1 MLGSALRAGL
11 RQDGHAVDWVRSAGE
26 ADSAWLAAGA
36 SAPFDAVVLD
46 LGLPDGTGLGLL
58 SSARGRG
65 LTTPVII
72 ATARD
77 RIADRI
83 AGLDA
88 GADDYMVKP
97 IDLDE
102 LNARLRALER
112 RVGGRAAPQIKLGD
126 IVIEPST
133 RRVTEGR
140 GACRPHGARDG
151 GPARSRPPAGQ
162 HAVAGSARRGTV
174 RLGREHRKQRRRC
187 VPAPFAPQTRR
198 RLDRNAARPGLAPG
212 GVMYRRHLVAAR
224 PSHVA
229 AHRHRHPRMGRKQ
242 RLVVPQRGGRSR
254 SPV

>member
-1 MLGSALRAGL
+1 MRLLLVEDDAMLGSALRAGL

-58 SSARGRG
+58 SGARGRG

-112 RVGGRAAPQIKLGD
+112 RVSGRAAPQIKLGD

-133 RRVTEGR
+133 RRVTKA
-140 GACRPHGARDG
+140 GAPVDLTARET
-151 GPARSRPPAGQ
+151 ALLLAL
-162 HAVAGSARRGTV
+162 ARRPGSTLSRAQLV
-174 RLGREHRKQRRRC
+174 EALYGWDESIESNAVDVYLHHLRRKLG
-187 VPAPFAPQTRR
+187 A
-198 RLDRNAARPGLAPG
+198 GLIET
-212 GVMYRRHLVAAR
+212 
-224 PSHVA
+224 
-229 AHRHRHPRMGRKQ
+229 
-242 RLVVPQRGGRSR
+242 QRGLGWRLAA
-254 SPV
+254 

>member
-1 MLGSALRAGL
+1 MRLLLVEDDAMLGSALRAGL

-26 ADSAWLAAGA
+26 ADSAWLAAGV
-36 SAPFDAVVLD
+36 SAPFDAIVLD
-46 LGLPDGTGLGLL
+46 LGLPDGTGLDLL
-58 SSARGRG
+58 GRARRRG

-112 RVGGRAAPQIKLGD
+112 RVGGRAAPQILLGD

-133 RRVTEGR
+133 RRVTKA
-140 GACRPHGARDG
+140 GAPVELTARET
-151 GPARSRPPAGQ
+151 
-162 HAVAGSARRGTV
+162 AVLLALARRPGSTLSRAQLV
-174 RLGREHRKQRRRC
+174 EALYGWDESIESNAVDVYLHHLRRKLG
-187 VPAPFAPQTRR
+187 A
-198 RLDRNAARPGLAPG
+198 GLIET
-212 GVMYRRHLVAAR
+212 
-224 PSHVA
+224 
-229 AHRHRHPRMGRKQ
+229 
-242 RLVVPQRGGRSR
+242 QRGLGWRLA
-254 SPV
+254 V

>member
-1 MLGSALRAGL
+1 MRLLLVEDDAMLGSALRAGL

-26 ADSAWLAAGA
+26 ADSAWLAAGV
-36 SAPFDAVVLD
+36 SAPFDAIVLD

-58 SSARGRG
+58 GRARGRG

-112 RVGGRAAPQIKLGD
+112 RVGGRAAPQIRLGD
-126 IVIEPST
+126 VVIEPST
-133 RRVTEGR
+133 RRVTKA
-140 GACRPHGARDG
+140 GAPIDLTAREM
-151 GPARSRPPAGQ
+151 
-162 HAVAGSARRGTV
+162 AVLLALARRPGSTLSRAQLV
-174 RLGREHRKQRRRC
+174 EALYGWDESIESNAVDVYLHHLRRKLG
-187 VPAPFAPQTRR
+187 A
-198 RLDRNAARPGLAPG
+198 GLIET
-212 GVMYRRHLVAAR
+212 
-224 PSHVA
+224 
-229 AHRHRHPRMGRKQ
+229 
-242 RLVVPQRGGRSR
+242 QRGLGWRLAA
-254 SPV
+254 

>member
-1 MLGSALRAGL
+1 MRLLLVEDDAMLGSALRAGL

-58 SSARGRG
+58 GRARSRG

-133 RRVTEGR
+133 RRVLKA
-140 GACRPHGARDG
+140 GAPVDLTARET
-151 GPARSRPPAGQ
+151 
-162 HAVAGSARRGTV
+162 AVLLALARRPGSTLSRAQLV
-174 RLGREHRKQRRRC
+174 EALYGWDESIESNAVDVYLHHLRRKLG
-187 VPAPFAPQTRR
+187 A
-198 RLDRNAARPGLAPG
+198 GLIET
-212 GVMYRRHLVAAR
+212 
-224 PSHVA
+224 
-229 AHRHRHPRMGRKQ
+229 
-242 RLVVPQRGGRSR
+242 QRGLGWRLA
-254 SPV
+254 V